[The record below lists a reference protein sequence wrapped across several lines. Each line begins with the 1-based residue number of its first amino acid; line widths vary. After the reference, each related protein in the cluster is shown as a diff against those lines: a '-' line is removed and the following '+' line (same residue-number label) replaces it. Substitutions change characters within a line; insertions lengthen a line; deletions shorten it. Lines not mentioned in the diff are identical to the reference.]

1 MKGAKMEQ
9 VEKEIFCNGR
19 WWCFGDKGGLF
30 WNDDG
35 KRQYILT
42 GLDESE
48 KIELYILLSNKAKRE
63 QKKEFEL

>member
-1 MKGAKMEQ
+1 MEQ
-9 VEKEIFCNGR
+9 IENEVSCNGH

-30 WNDDG
+30 WLDTDG
-35 KRQYILT
+35 RHYILT

-48 KIELYILLSNKAKRE
+48 KVELYILLSNKAKRE